1 MKFVRKI
8 AAAAALAS
16 VLSSCASIQNEPV
29 NQPLAGRVA
38 QSPMIGSDDIA
49 YGDDLLV
56 KLAFSGGGT
65 RAAAFSYGVMTEL
78 ERTRAG
84 STSMLD
90 RIDFVSGVSGGSV
103 LAAYY
108 GLKKRAAL
116 VDFRERFL
124 LRDAEESLNTGVSV
138 LSISRALAGGVND
151 STQFP
156 RWLDA
161 NLFQGATFGE
171 FRQDRRPLIW
181 INASD
186 IYNRTTF
193 VFGTTTFSAL
203 CSDLSSYPIAD
214 AVAASAAVPVLFAP
228 VVIRSY
234 PERCGTK
241 LPERIERVRRD
252 PLAPPM
258 LKAFADAMTR
268 YRDGSMPYVKLL
280 DGGLVDNF
288 GLSGFTIER
297 LSSETPYGPLTPQQ
311 AVKLRRSIFI
321 LADAGRGPAGD
332 WVHTVEGPRGA
343 ELVMAA
349 ADTAI
354 DASVRASFTA
364 FEATMAQWQA
374 ELIRWRCGLSAE
386 QRQRYGAPPNWN
398 CQDLK
403 FSTARIAFDQ
413 LGPERAKLLNA
424 VPSRFKLPPEQVD
437 LLIAAGSDAL
447 RTNAVYREFV
457 TSVSGG
463 SRLQARAGATRASAS
478 Q

>member
-321 LADAGRGPAGD
+321 LADSGRGPAGD

-364 FEATMAQWQA
+364 FEATMAQWQS

>member
-1 MKFVRKI
+1 MKFVCKI
-8 AAAAALAS
+8 AAAALAS

>member
-364 FEATMAQWQA
+364 FEATMAQWQS